1 MQFQTVE
8 EIERSL
14 IDDHRPGEQIAPGV
28 MVSRRKV
35 LSLSAMALAWLAL
48 PAPVRAQLQV
58 NAKGGEGERVEVVL
72 AEIRGLATR
81 LIADEKADE
90 EAYLQSV
97 AKLVSRM
104 QKPAQPWFGWQMGP
118 TKWAMDVAWYSQ
130 PVVLYQLKFEPEAV
144 IDLHDHR
151 HYNGLL
157 LGVQG
162 AIEVRN
168 FDIMPE
174 EGMPL
179 DLTKGIVPP
188 AGREFLV
195 RETAKQT
202 LEPGK
207 ASTLTR
213 NRDNLHVVK
222 AGPKGGECLD
232 LFTHFNNQA
241 RSYSL
246 EWTGKPEPDAPD
258 RYRASWKADR

>member
-14 IDDHRPGEQIAPGV
+14 IDDHGPGEEIAPGV
-28 MVSRRKV
+28 VVSRRAL
-35 LSLSAMALAWLAL
+35 LSLSALAVAWLAL
-48 PAPVRAQLQV
+48 PAQVRAQLR
-58 NAKGGEGERVEVVL
+58 AESRGTEGERIEVVM
-72 AEIRGLATR
+72 AEVRRLATD
-81 LIADEKADE
+81 LIAAEDADE
-90 EAYLQSV
+90 EAYLQAV
-97 AKLVSRM
+97 HTLVQRM
-104 QKPAQPWFGWQMGP
+104 QAAPEPWYGWQMGP

-130 PVVLYQLKFEPEAV
+130 PVVLYQLKFEPDAV

-157 LGVQG
+157 LGVRG
-162 AIEVRN
+162 SIDVRN
-168 FDIMPE
+168 FDILPE

-179 DLTKGIVPP
+179 DLKKGVVPP

-241 RSYSL
+241 RSYAL
-246 EWTGKPEPDAPD
+246 EWTGQPEPATLDQ
-258 RYRASWKADR
+258 YRASWKPDR